1 LILNQVWSLLVKALT
16 RLTYGFNKCSEP
28 QPLMSTQ
35 RHTSNRSLEVEMR
48 KKRVPRLRL
57 KRKKLTMAQLPP
69 RLKQRP
75 RHKLGRSKNS
85 KRRPRERSELKKR
98 RRDKDRLR
106 RKSSNVL

>member
-1 LILNQVWSLLVKALT
+1 
-16 RLTYGFNKCSEP
+16 
-28 QPLMSTQ
+28 MSTQ
-35 RHTSNRSLEVEMR
+35 LHTSNRSLEVEMR
-48 KKRVPRLRL
+48 KKRVPRL

>member
-1 LILNQVWSLLVKALT
+1 
-16 RLTYGFNKCSEP
+16 
-28 QPLMSTQ
+28 MSTQ
-35 RHTSNRSLEVEMR
+35 PHTSNRSLEVEVR
-48 KKRVPRLRL
+48 KKRVPQLRL
-57 KRKKLTMAQLPP
+57 KRKKLTMATMAQLPP

>member
-1 LILNQVWSLLVKALT
+1 MLVKALT
-16 RLTYGFNKCSEP
+16 RLMYGFNKCSKP

-35 RHTSNRSLEVEMR
+35 PHTSNRSLEVEIR